1 MYTMPAAER
10 RERVT
15 SGQTL
20 CMTVSLGRVSAC
32 ATHTSVFGSRL
43 VHSVHGRRSV
53 RPHAPPRAPPP
64 SCRGAAAGE
73 QRGDAS
79 GVGRTASTH
88 GCGATRPGSSSTTP
102 FIIVRRARLDGGA
115 GSVPEP
121 TWSLGL
127 AWPAR
132 RRRCAD
138 SNPKGC
144 PTQPAVARKWGWAP
158 TRWLPRE
165 LCGRSGR
172 RGLSGASRARPELR
186 TAALARLCA

>member
-1 MYTMPAAER
+1 MYDCKSLVAFR
-10 RERVT
+10 RVLL
-15 SGQTL
+15 TL
-20 CMTVSLGRVSAC
+20 VA
-32 ATHTSVFGSRL
+32 FGSRL

-53 RPHAPPRAPPP
+53 RQYAPPRDPPP
-64 SCRGAAAGE
+64 SCRSAAPGE

-79 GVGRTASTH
+79 GAGRTASTH

-138 SNPKGC
+138 SNLKGC
-144 PTQPAVARKWGWAP
+144 PTQPAVARKWGWMSTPAKYAHARLPALTRP
-158 TRWLPRE
+158 TTLPIRQTMGLPRRDQAVSVQNQNDSAE
-165 LCGRSGR
+165 YSRT
-172 RGLSGASRARPELR
+172 RAR
-186 TAALARLCA
+186 A

>member
-1 MYTMPAAER
+1 
-10 RERVT
+10 
-15 SGQTL
+15 
-20 CMTVSLGRVSAC
+20 MTVSLGRVSAC
-32 ATHTSVFGSRL
+32 ATHTAVFGSRL

-53 RPHAPPRAPPP
+53 RQHAPPRDPPP
-64 SCRGAAAGE
+64 SCRSAAPGE

-79 GVGRTASTH
+79 GAGRTASTH

-186 TAALARLCA
+186 TGALARLCA